1 MSSTNKTTHY
11 ELPQFVENDIF
22 NPLVDDNDAYEKI
35 DTALY
40 NIADA
45 EADNA
50 AEIVGIKGRLDTAE
64 GKVTALETQNGTD
77 VLTTV
82 AQTLSG
88 AVNELKS
95 GEDSL
100 DGRLDVVED
109 DINNVTTGLKAKV
122 TALETQNGSEVLET
136 TAQTLSGAVNELN
149 SDTDSLTTRMTN
161 VEDELVSKDDI
172 TIGNV
177 TLTRYKF
184 TRYLVDIIK
193 VPYLKKDGVHHNI
206 PIVVGDNTLHHI
218 QDFVKDSKVAVN
230 IGYFTVDGTNQ
241 SIGSIISEGVQ
252 HVGDILNDPDT
263 CYLAIGDD
271 GSLRE
276 YPYTTPIADIA
287 NDGYNNAASVR
298 CNLVKNG
305 IVNPNNPIT
314 RFMQQL
320 FGIDNDNNYY
330 FITTS
335 YFCDLSSSEQIAWV
349 MSVIPN
355 LKDLYALDSGG
366 STQTYMCGKR
376 TNLESDITSDGMG
389 RKVVASLLIPVDN
402 DGDVNTLAN
411 MFINDNNN
419 AIKKLI
425 SLRSGDVSVGTDI
438 EMWYGAVYQIGNLV
452 FGTLNFTTKAGYDGS
467 WTPLTYFND
476 KLPKCDEQFDANGK
490 QHSTDNP
497 WTCEIRM
504 QLNSTQ
510 TSTDSNLEFRA
521 PAVTGV
527 TDVYYTVQFMYATK
541 QNV

>member
-1 MSSTNKTTHY
+1 MSSTNKTAHY

-22 NPLVDDNDAYEKI
+22 NPLVDDNDAYSKI

-45 EADNA
+45 EADDA
-50 AEIVGIKGRLDTAE
+50 AEIVGIKSRLDTAE
-64 GKVTALETQNGTD
+64 GKVDALETQNGTD

-109 DINNVTTGLKAKV
+109 AINNATTGLSVKV
-122 TALETQNGSEVLET
+122 AALETQNGSEILTT

-149 SDTDSLTTRMTN
+149 SDTDSLATRMTN
-161 VEDELVSKDDI
+161 VEDEVVSKDDI

-184 TRYLVDIIK
+184 PRYLVDIIK
-193 VPYLKKDGVHHNI
+193 VPYLKKDGIHHNI
-206 PIVVGDNTLHHI
+206 PIVVGDNTLQHI
-218 QDFVKDSKVAVN
+218 QDLVKNSKVAVN
-230 IGYFTVDGTNQ
+230 IGYFTIDGTNQ
-241 SIGSIISEGVQ
+241 SIGSILSEGVQ

-335 YFCDLSSSEQIAWV
+335 YFCDLSSSQQITWV

-411 MFINDNNN
+411 MFINDNNLSP
-419 AIKKLI
+419 KKLFYQ
-425 SLRSGDVSVGTDI
+425 RSGDVPAGTNL
-438 EMWYGAVYQIGNLV
+438 EVWHGCVYQIGNLV
-452 FGTLNFTTKAGYDGS
+452 FGTLGITTKAGYDGS
-467 WTPLTYFND
+467 WTALSYFND
-476 KLPKCDEQFDANGK
+476 MLPKADEQINANGL
-490 QHSTDNP
+490 QASNNNP
-497 WTCEIRM
+497 LSCELRM
-504 QLNSTQ
+504 QYNSTQ

-521 PAVTGV
+521 PAVANV
-527 TDVYYTVQFMYATK
+527 DVNYNVSFMYATK